1 MKAFHMVRISVIAL
15 ITVALATAYISS
27 LAHAQA
33 TVVDFSSSPPS
44 GQYSFKS
51 WTPKSV
57 PDLIKGNSSGEGTN
71 IAGHLFLPAGGEK
84 VPAVILMHGSGGIYP
99 AMLDFWPKRFN
110 AEGVAV
116 LAVDSFG
123 PRGVQSTA
131 DDQSKVPFAADVAD
145 AFAALKLLAS
155 HPRIDPSRIAVMG
168 FSRGGITAW
177 RTGVELLIGAQKFP
191 NGLRFAAHVQMYSG
205 GCVGIFRLIV
215 KPGVFSKA
223 PMLWV
228 HGDAD
233 DYCPMSPCQDYAERI
248 GKAGT
253 PVEFVVIKGARHKFD
268 FDDTKLHD
276 LRNAQKTLEN
286 CPIET
291 DIETF
296 MTYDR
301 FTGKR
306 LSGDDYEAALK
317 KSCRALGASVEGNHD
332 AREKAAQA
340 VTAFLHKVFA
350 K

>member
-1 MKAFHMVRISVIAL
+1 MNYYLFRISTITLFAITIAL
-15 ITVALATAYISS
+15 AYISS
-27 LAHAQA
+27 LAHAQETMA
-33 TVVDFSSSPPS
+33 DFSSSPPS
-44 GQYSFKS
+44 GQYAFKS

-57 PDLIKGNSSGEGTN
+57 PDLIKGNSSGEGVDIT
-71 IAGHLFLPAGGEK
+71 GHLFLPAGVDK

-99 AMLDFWPKRFN
+99 AMVDFWPKRFN
-110 AEGVAV
+110 AEHVAV

-131 DDQSKVPFAADVAD
+131 DDQSKVPFAADAAD
-145 AFAALKLLAS
+145 AFSALKLLAS
-155 HPRIDPSRIAVMG
+155 HPRIDPSRLAVMG

-177 RTGVELLIGAQKFP
+177 RTGVERLIAAQKLP

-205 GCVGIFRLIV
+205 GCVGPFRLIV

-233 DYCPMSPCQDYAERI
+233 DYCSMAPCQDYAERI
-248 GKAGT
+248 AKAGT
-253 PVEFVVIKGARHKFD
+253 PVEFVVIKGAHHKFD
-268 FDDTKLHD
+268 FDDTKRYD
-276 LRNAQKTLEN
+276 LRNAQKTSDE

-291 DIETF
+291 DIDTL

-301 FTGKR
+301 FTGQP
-306 LSGDDYEAALK
+306 LSGDEYEAVLK
-317 KSCRALGASVEGNHD
+317 KSCRALGASVEGNHE

-340 VTAFLHKVFA
+340 IMTFFQKAFA
-350 K
+350 Q

>member
-1 MKAFHMVRISVIAL
+1 MTLFTM
-15 ITVALATAYISS
+15 ALAVAYVSS
-27 LAHAQA
+27 LAHAQE
-33 TVVDFSSSPPS
+33 TVVDFSASQPS

-57 PDLIKGNSSGEGTN
+57 PDLIKGNASGEGVN
-71 IAGHLFLPAGGEK
+71 IIGHLFLPAGAEK
-84 VPAVILMHGSGGIYP
+84 VPAIVLMHGSGGIYP
-99 AMLDFWPKRFN
+99 AMLDFWPKQFN
-110 AEGVAV
+110 AENIAV

-155 HPRIDPSRIAVMG
+155 HPRIDSSRIAVMG

-177 RTGVELLIGAQKFP
+177 RTGVERLIAAQNLA

-228 HGDAD
+228 HGDVD
-233 DYCPMSPCQDYAERI
+233 DYCSMAPCQDYAERI

-268 FDDTKLHD
+268 FDDTKRYD
-276 LRNAQKTLEN
+276 LRNAQKTSDD

-291 DIETF
+291 DIDTL

-301 FTGKR
+301 FTGQR
-306 LSGDDYEAALK
+306 LSGDDYEAAIK

-340 VTAFLHKVFA
+340 VTAFFGKVFR